1 MWRNSQALFALV
13 ILAFG
18 IWALVGTQG
27 WRIHT
32 ALYPRVIGIPLVVLA
47 AIEVVLSLRG
57 KQEAEHHQAMDTGLS
72 TVLPAPITLRRTIVA
87 FAWIVG
93 FFLLIVLVGF
103 PVAIPVFVF
112 ANLKFQGRESWVLSV
127 ALAAIA
133 WLIFELVFDR
143 VLHLPFAEGLL
154 WQVLRR

>member
-1 MWRNSQALFALV
+1 MRRNSQALFALV

-18 IWALVGTQG
+18 VWALLATQG

-32 ALYPRVIGIPLVVLA
+32 ALYPRVIGVPLVVLA

-57 KQEAEHHQAMDTGLS
+57 KQEAVDHQAMDTGLS
-72 TVLPAPITLRRTIVA
+72 TALPAPIALQRTIAA
-87 FAWIVG
+87 FAWVVG
-93 FFLLIVLVGF
+93 FFLIIVLVGF

-112 ANLKFQGRESWVLSV
+112 ANLRFQGRESWVLSTV
-127 ALAAIA
+127 LAAIA
-133 WLIFELVFDR
+133 WLTFELVFDR